1 MVIGYQ
7 ASPTKTKTVIL
18 VASASCGVTVL
29 TQQKI
34 PAPPVYTVW
43 CGVSYNERKPTHD
56 GSLHASRTR
65 VFLHGFLQS
74 IWVFP
79 WLVHSN
85 QQRKRI
91 YVSTLQRRSAGYVPY
106 YVGFLQLLALTA
118 EEQKGNPRQGLN
130 ILDRGFSLA
139 KRLAIPPTNS
149 SAFI

>member
-7 ASPTKTKTVIL
+7 ASPTKPKTVIL

-43 CGVSYNERKPTHD
+43 CGVSYNERKSTND
-56 GSLHASRTR
+56 CSLHASRTR
-65 VFLHGFLQS
+65 VFLHGLLQP
-74 IWVFP
+74 IRVFP
-79 WLVHSN
+79 RLAHSY
-85 QQRKRI
+85 QRRNNN
-91 YVSTLQRRSAGYVPY
+91 YVSTLQRRSAGNVPY
-106 YVGFLQLLALTA
+106 YVGFLQLLALTTNK
-118 EEQKGNPRQGLN
+118 QKGNPRQGLN

>member
-7 ASPTKTKTVIL
+7 ASPTKTKTDIL

-43 CGVSYNERKPTHD
+43 CGVSYNERNTTND
-56 GSLHASRTR
+56 CSLHAFRTG

-79 WLVHSN
+79 RLVRSY
-85 QQRKRI
+85 QRRKRI
-91 YVSTLQRRSAGYVPY
+91 YVSTLQRCSAGNVPY
-106 YVGFLQLLALTA
+106 YVGVLQLLALTTT
-118 EEQKGNPRQGLN
+118 Q
-130 ILDRGFSLA
+130 
-139 KRLAIPPTNS
+139 
-149 SAFI
+149 